1 MKLAKWFGAAA
12 VAVCSPWFGKL
23 VELLIKKQE
32 MAKIKQ

>member
-12 VAVCSPWFGKL
+12 VAVCSPWFGSL
-23 VELLIKKQE
+23 WSFTIKNQE